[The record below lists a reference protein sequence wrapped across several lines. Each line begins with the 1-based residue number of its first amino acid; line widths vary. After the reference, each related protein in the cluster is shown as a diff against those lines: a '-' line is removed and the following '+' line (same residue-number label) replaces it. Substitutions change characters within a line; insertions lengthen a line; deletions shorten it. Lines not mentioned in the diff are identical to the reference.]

1 MGRINWGRVFLC
13 GIVTGGVLFLLQLVV
28 FVFVLGGTE
37 FAAAVEAAPRFAFPP
52 LSALLHLAGGIWAMW
67 LYAAIRPRYGPGPKT
82 AAMAGVA
89 LWVIGAVIDFLW
101 VSEGLL
107 PLSPGAL
114 LAPVATSL
122 PVIIVATV
130 AGAWPYQE

>member
-1 MGRINWGRVFLC
+1 MGKINWGRVFLC

-52 LSALLHLAGGIWAMW
+52 LPAILHVASGIWAMW

-82 AAMAGVA
+82 AVVAGAA
-89 LWVIGAVIDFLW
+89 LWVIAALVDALW
-101 VSEGLL
+101 VSSGLL
-107 PLSPGAL
+107 PLPPGAL
-114 LAPVATSL
+114 LAPVAAAL
-122 PVIIVATV
+122 PVAVVATV